1 MNLLRS
7 YSQFYRHSLLRT
19 KLIGTFFS
27 KSISCSSCPRHRG
40 KMGLFE
46 ILVKRELTLEC
57 LQLPSIN
64 PLLNNACMPTLK
76 GKLNEVLKVSCMCD
90 NMDISKMGPILPRL
104 PLVNKFIHS
113 FILNIYIALLQENY
127 SEAFPTP
134 VGQTKQS

>member
-7 YSQFYRHSLLRT
+7 YSQFYKHSLLRT

-57 LQLPSIN
+57 LQLSSS
-64 PLLNNACMPTLK
+64 PLLNNACMPTIK
-76 GKLNEVLKVSCMCD
+76 SKLNEVLKISCMSD
-90 NMDISKMGPILPRL
+90 NMDISKMWPILPRL
-104 PLVNKFIHS
+104 PLTVTSIWIAKS
-113 FILNIYIALLQENY
+113 FLSLSTPRELLLGAGIKHVKCAYI
-127 SEAFPTP
+127 
-134 VGQTKQS
+134 